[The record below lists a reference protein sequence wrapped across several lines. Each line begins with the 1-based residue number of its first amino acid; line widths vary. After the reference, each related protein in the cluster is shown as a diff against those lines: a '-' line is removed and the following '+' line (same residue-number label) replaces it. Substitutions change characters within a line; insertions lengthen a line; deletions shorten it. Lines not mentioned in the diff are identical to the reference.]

1 MMPLALSFSCA
12 GKTSNC
18 DGHLGEG
25 LLISLTHQV
34 MQVRVE
40 EGGFGLK
47 PVAILSEKI
56 PGQVRLAAQG
66 QFWIWSEFPEHIKSV
81 LRKEPHTK
89 PTDAVFSVY

>member
-1 MMPLALSFSCA
+1 MPLALSFACA
-12 GKTSNC
+12 GKTSNS
-18 DGHLGEG
+18 DGHLGKG
-25 LLISLTHQV
+25 LLISLTRQV

-40 EGGFGLK
+40 GGFGLK
-47 PVAILSEKI
+47 PIAILSEKI
-56 PGQVRLAAQG
+56 PGPVRLAAQG